1 MAITDLI
8 PWKKER
14 SSQVPVKREGEH
26 PLVTFQRDMNRL
38 FDDFFG
44 GFDMTPSKFF
54 EGSWNVFSPRVDVS
68 ENDTEIVVS
77 AELPGMEDKDVEV
90 SVSRDMLTISG
101 EKKEEKEEEDK
112 NYYHVE
118 RSYGSFQRSIPL
130 PGEVNPDEVEAT
142 FKNGVLNV
150 TLPKTEA
157 SQRKKI
163 TVKGS

>member
-8 PWKKER
+8 PWKKEQKT
-14 SSQVPVKREGEH
+14 QVPVRREGEH
-26 PLVTFQRDMNRL
+26 PLMTFQRDMNRL

-44 GFDMTPSKFF
+44 GLDMTPSKLF
-54 EGSWNVFSPRVDVS
+54 EGSWNVFNPKVNIS
-68 ENDTEIVVS
+68 ENDTEVVVS
-77 AELPGMEDKDVEV
+77 AELPGMDEKDVEV

-112 NYYHVE
+112 NYYRVE
-118 RSYGSFQRSIPL
+118 RSYGSFRRSIPL
-130 PGEVNPDEVEAT
+130 PGEVNPDDVEAT
-142 FKNGVLNV
+142 FNNGVLDV

-163 TVKGS
+163 TVKSS